1 MTLSK
6 KYLGNSKMQNK
17 YFGDISDFYKYYFL
31 RNICLDYKLGIN
43 WCLIPNDDSNDGK
56 HIITKKKRLKNI
68 DEKLYK
74 ILEKSILNNNRN
86 TKYIENGYFN
96 NDTIFY
102 NSVYEKYFLD
112 GVYEEK
118 AFNNLINQD
127 IIFFDPDNGI
137 EVPSTKAID
146 KLKYVQYRT
155 ILKYWNNKKSMII
168 FQFRDFVSNS
178 IKDKRNKLIE
188 CLKCSKNNIKII
200 KIENVYYFCLINNKH
215 KKLFK
220 SISDFINYNKE
231 LKYEIIV

>member
-1 MTLSK
+1 
-6 KYLGNSKMQNK
+6 MQNQ

-31 RNICLDYKLGIN
+31 KNICFNYKLGIN
-43 WCLIPNDDSNDGK
+43 WCLLSNDDSNDGK
-56 HIITKKKRLKNI
+56 NIITKKKNLRSY

-86 TKYIENGYFN
+86 IKYIENDYFN
-96 NDTIFY
+96 KDTIFF
-102 NSVYEKYFLD
+102 NDVHKKYFLD

-118 AFNNLINQD
+118 AFNYLVNQD

-146 KLKYVQYRT
+146 KLKYIQYRT
-155 ILKYWNNKKSMII
+155 ISKYWNNNKSLII
-168 FQFRDFVSNS
+168 FQFRDFVPNS
-178 IKDKRNKLIE
+178 IEDKCNKLIE
-188 CLKCSKNNIKII
+188 CLKCSKKNIIVIKIL
-200 KIENVYYFCLINNKH
+200 NVYYICLINNKH

-220 SISDFINYNKE
+220 NINGFINNNIE